1 MFKGITK
8 RWMLNT
14 LSVILAII
22 ILIVVSLIFF
32 VTYLFQ
38 NSVEQSLNAT
48 GSELSLVFPS
58 YESDSSTSFTASARD
73 YVENFDKKE
82 QMEVMVINS
91 AGRVVM
97 TSTGF
102 IPTDK
107 TQMTDFD
114 DAKNDENGCA
124 FWNGK
129 LNSGESA
136 MSQTRVIKN
145 TSGTVVGAVR
155 YMVSMEP
162 VISRIL
168 LISA

>member
-1 MFKGITK
+1 
-8 RWMLNT
+8 
-14 LSVILAII
+14 
-22 ILIVVSLIFF
+22 
-32 VTYLFQ
+32 
-38 NSVEQSLNAT
+38 
-48 GSELSLVFPS
+48 
-58 YESDSSTSFTASARD
+58 
-73 YVENFDKKE
+73 
-82 QMEVMVINS
+82 
-91 AGRVVM
+91 M

-162 VISRIL
+162 VNSRIL
-168 LISA
+168 LISAGIIAVGLVIIGLVVYRDFCLYAQL